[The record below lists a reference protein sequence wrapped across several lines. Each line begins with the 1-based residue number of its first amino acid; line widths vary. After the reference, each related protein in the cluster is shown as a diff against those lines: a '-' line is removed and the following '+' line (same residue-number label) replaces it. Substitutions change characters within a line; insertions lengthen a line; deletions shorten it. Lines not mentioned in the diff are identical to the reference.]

1 MREEGTKNLLTRE
14 KTALFMTAVR
24 SAHLSVGLQIYRLIG
39 ASLPAGHRLTVM
51 IPYFKLA
58 FCTVGAA
65 DQNDSMDAT
74 MSFL

>member
-1 MREEGTKNLLTRE
+1 
-14 KTALFMTAVR
+14 MTAVR

-51 IPYFKLA
+51 IPFKLA